1 MRLDLDIL
9 RYMSREEF
17 RVLTAVEM
25 GMKNHEMVPVELIW
39 RIAGLKCGGAHKIL
53 GLLLK
58 NKLLHHEQKK
68 YDAYRLT
75 FQGYD
80 FLALKALSNRDGK
93 QPPAVA
99 PILCYL

>member
-1 MRLDLDIL
+1 M
-9 RYMSREEF
+9 
-17 RVLTAVEM
+17 
-25 GMKNHEMVPVELIW
+25 PVELIW

-80 FLALKALSNRDGK
+80 FLALKALSNRDAVTGFGK
-93 QPPAVA
+93 QIGAIAMPASCELGDA
-99 PILCYL
+99 CL